1 MRAGESA
8 ASVDE
13 PEGDGGNS
21 AAVEAVAGT
30 VPGPGALDQRV
41 REHLLASRRGIRWSY
56 VGLGT
61 MVLGAQLVASA
72 ADHLTDAGQVVLG
85 GVAFIGGGITWGAS
99 SINALGESSAGVDA
113 LRAQGLPAR
122 KGATW
127 WALGGA
133 GALTGAL
140 VWAGTAER
148 GSDLQSALLGVGV
161 ASGALAWQAGVHVQH
176 HTVLQDYARAGLPGS
191 STPLSRHRSAPRSSL
206 VLRPSRRGVVV
217 AGTF

>member
-1 MRAGESA
+1 VLG
-8 ASVDE
+8 
-13 PEGDGGNS
+13 P
-21 AAVEAVAGT
+21 VE
-30 VPGPGALDQRV
+30 LDQRM

-72 ADHLTDAGQVVLG
+72 ADALTDAGQVFLG

-99 SINALGESSAGVDA
+99 SANALGESSAGVDA

-122 KGATW
+122 RGATW

-133 GALTGAL
+133 GVLTGAL
-140 VWAGTAER
+140 VGAWTADR
-148 GSDLQSALLGVGV
+148 GSDLRSALLGFGV
-161 ASGALAWQAGVHVQH
+161 APGALAWQAGVHVQH
-176 HTVLQDYARAGLPGS
+176 HTLLQDYARVGLPGS
-191 STPLSRHRSAPRSSL
+191 STPLSRHRPASRSSL
-206 VLRPSRRGVVV
+206 VVRPSRRGVVV

>member
-8 ASVDE
+8 ASVDG
-13 PEGDGGNS
+13 PEGEGANF
-21 AAVEAVAGT
+21 AAVDAVAGT
-30 VPGPGALDQRV
+30 VQGPGALDQRV
-41 REHLLASRRGIRWSY
+41 REHLLASRRGIPWSY

-61 MVLGAQLVASA
+61 MVLGVQLVASA
-72 ADHLTDAGQVVLG
+72 TDPWADAGQVLLG

-99 SINALGESSAGVDA
+99 SANALGESSAGVDA

-133 GALTGAL
+133 GVLTGAL
-140 VWAGTAER
+140 VGAWAADR
-148 GSDLQSALLGVGV
+148 GSDLRSALLGFGV
-161 ASGALAWQAGVHVQH
+161 APGALAWQAGVHVQH
-176 HTVLQDYARAGLPGS
+176 HTLLQDYTRAGLPGS
-191 STPLSRHRSAPRSSL
+191 STPLSRHRPGSRSSL